1 MADIELVIKIPKELA
16 EKGHWYTDEEMWTVI
31 EAAQNGTPLPKGH
44 GRLIDAGEY
53 VDVLNNAQIE
63 GLNTYEGLGRAKELL
78 IETHTIIEA
87 DKAESEG

>member
-1 MADIELVIKIPKELA
+1 MQIIIDIPKHYYENIKKELPICL
-16 EKGHWYTDEEMWTVI
+16 TEEQVVTI
-31 EAAQNGTPLPKGH
+31 LPRGH

-78 IETHTIIEA
+78 IEAHTIIEA
-87 DKAESEG
+87 DKESEDE